1 MLIRAFPFLDP
12 RRITSG
18 VSERLQSLAA
28 DCALLERDAAF
39 VSARLRTAP
48 ILDRYSPMLSPLG
61 LQLVGDVTGH
71 PRLGSRRIVTSQVWF
86 ADPENRWVR
95 TLSRFYRL
103 GRAAEN
109 GPGSSLSAFR
119 PDADNDD
126 GWPGAGL

>member
-12 RRITSG
+12 RRITPG
-18 VSERLQSLAA
+18 FSERLQSLAA
-28 DCALLERDAAF
+28 DCALLERDVAF
-39 VSARLRTAP
+39 VSGRLRTAP
-48 ILDRYSPMLSPLG
+48 VLDRYAPVLGPLG

-71 PRLGSRRIVTSQVWF
+71 PQLGSRRIVTSQVWF
-86 ADPENRWVR
+86 ADPQNRWVR

-103 GRAAEN
+103 GRAGEN
-109 GPGSSLSAFR
+109 DPGSSSSAFR